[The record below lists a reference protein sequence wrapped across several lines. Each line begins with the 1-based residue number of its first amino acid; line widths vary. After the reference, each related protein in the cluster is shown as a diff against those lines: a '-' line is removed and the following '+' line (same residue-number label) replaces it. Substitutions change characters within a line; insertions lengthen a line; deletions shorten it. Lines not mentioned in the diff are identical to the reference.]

1 MVKRVVLEG
10 CLGDWSRK
18 SYIKPLAER
27 ARKGKIHLYAVD
39 TRDIIDETELYE
51 PPVIFVNKKDTAKY
65 DSVDDID
72 FVFIVAPHEFHC
84 EIAKHWLE
92 KGKLNENGRIFI
104 EKPLDSSGEN
114 IEELEKCKE
123 AEKKIIAIDHYIPK
137 IIPLIKELEGR
148 SGKYGEIKKI
158 RFDILQSD
166 PILESRRN
174 TLDEGLIL
182 DIFPHVMGVLTKVM
196 NVYGEFELDANNF
209 EILEVKRGK
218 YEGAPING
226 ETFAKIIAKIDGI
239 PLESCIGKAVDSRDC
254 KLLNICF
261 EKGSLTADFS
271 SGDFFIKTENEYIK
285 GTLQKNHIGML
296 LDYIID
302 EEFDYDKILQFSL
315 SFKEGYEVVKIISRI
330 RSSKSRS
337 IEYKK
342 FEPLESILINLKE
355 FEKKNIKNVLG
366 RNTDDI

>member
-27 ARKGKIHLYAVD
+27 AREGKIHLYAVD
-39 TRDIIDETELYE
+39 TRNITDEIELYE
-51 PPVIFVNKKDTAKY
+51 PPVTFVNKGNTTIY
-65 DSVDDID
+65 NSIDDID
-72 FVFIVAPHEFHC
+72 FVFIVTSHEFHC
-84 EIAKHWLE
+84 KIAKHWLE
-92 KGKLNENGRIFI
+92 KGKLNGNGRIFI
-104 EKPLDSSGEN
+104 EKPLDSSVEN
-114 IEELEKCKE
+114 IEGLRKYKE

-137 IIPLIKELEGR
+137 IIPLIKELEGK
-148 SGKYGEIKKI
+148 SGKYGEMKKI

-182 DIFPHVMGVLTKVM
+182 DIFPHVLGVLTKVM
-196 NVYGEFELDANNF
+196 NVYGEFELDANDF
-209 EILEVKRGK
+209 EILEVNPGK
-218 YEGAPING
+218 YRGAPING
-226 ETFAKIIAKIDGI
+226 ETFAKITARIDGI
-239 PLESCIGKAVDSRDC
+239 PLESHIGKAVDSHDC
-254 KLLNICF
+254 KLLNILF

-271 SGDFFIKTENEYIK
+271 SRNFFIRTENEYAK

-302 EEFDYDKILQFSL
+302 EEFDHDRILRFSL
-315 SFKEGYEVVKIISRI
+315 NFKEGYEVVKIISKI
-330 RSSKSRS
+330 RSSKSDS
-337 IEYKK
+337 IEYEQ

-355 FEKKNIKNVLG
+355 FEKKNITNALG